1 MKTVLRCPFYWSD
14 KHGGKMPKSENQKQ
28 KLLHIAKYLMEN
40 TDANHAVSTPQLIEY
55 LASQGIKAE
64 RKSIYNDIDTLND
77 FGMDIIR
84 SDVHRGGYM
93 LASRQ
98 FELAE
103 VKLLVDL
110 VQSSKFITEKKS
122 RELIEK
128 LEELVSKYDAK
139 GMQRQVQV
147 IGRSKAANEKIYY
160 NVDMIHTA
168 ISHNVK
174 IKFHYFEWDANKQM
188 KLRKDGKYYE
198 VSPWKLTWDDEN
210 YYLLAYDEVAEV
222 IKHYRVDKMLDVALS
237 EEIREGKEIYEK
249 MNMPEFSKKT
259 FGMFAGD
266 ERTVRLLCENDI
278 LGVVIDRFG
287 TDVAVRKVDEKH
299 IMARF
304 NAAVSPQF
312 FGWIAGLGDRVKIE
326 APDEVVTNFKEYLK
340 KISLLYK

>member
-1 MKTVLRCPFYWSD
+1 
-14 KHGGKMPKSENQKQ
+14 MPKSENQKQ
-28 KLLHIAKYLMEN
+28 KLLYIAKYLMEN

-55 LASQGIKAE
+55 LNSQGIKAE

-77 FGMDIIR
+77 FGFDIIR
-84 SDVHRGGYM
+84 SDEHRGGYM

-122 RELIEK
+122 RELIDK

-147 IGRSKAANEKIYY
+147 IGRSKTANEKIYY

-168 ISHNVK
+168 ISRNVK
-174 IKFHYFEWDANKQM
+174 IRFHYFEWDVNK
-188 KLRKDGKYYE
+188 KTKYRKNGEYYK

-210 YYLLAYDEVAEV
+210 YYLLAFDDEANV
-222 IKHYRVDKMLDVALS
+222 IKHYRVDKMLDVDLT
-237 EEIREGKEIYEK
+237 EDVRTGKEAFDEIH
-249 MNMPEFSKKT
+249 MGEFSKKT

-266 ERTVRLLCENDI
+266 EKTLRLLCDNSMV
-278 LGVVIDRFG
+278 GVMIDNFG
-287 TDVAVRKVDEKH
+287 TEVAIRKEDDEHVMVRMDV
-299 IMARF
+299 
-304 NAAVSPQF
+304 AVSPQF
-312 FGWIAGLGDRVKIE
+312 YGWLAGLGTRVQIV
-326 APDEVVTNFKEYLK
+326 APEEVRDEYKEYLK
-340 KISLLYK
+340 NIISQY